1 MNKKTDK
8 LIRRYTGK
16 KAITPMDSLQGD
28 LGIDSLGMVQLM
40 LDIEDEFEIT
50 LGESDLNPNNLI
62 RVSDVCALV
71 ERYTAES

>member
-1 MNKKTDK
+1 MNKKTEK

-16 KAITPMDSLQGD
+16 KAITPMDSLHGD

>member
-1 MNKKTDK
+1 MNKKTEK

-16 KAITPMDSLQGD
+16 KTISPMDSLHGD

-50 LGESDLNPNNLI
+50 LGDSDLNPNNLI

>member
-1 MNKKTDK
+1 
-8 LIRRYTGK
+8 
-16 KAITPMDSLQGD
+16 
-28 LGIDSLGMVQLM
+28 M